1 MTSIQKRRLNPQ
13 PRRTVELLKLLGSS
27 PYGTT
32 EALLV
37 RAHGFDPDI
46 VGRVVRAGFA
56 SAERETMKA
65 VGKSVEVVRLQ
76 ITVAGRKA
84 IEE

>member
-1 MTSIQKRRLNPQ
+1 MTTIQKRRLNPQ

-27 PYGTT
+27 PYGAT

-37 RAHGFDPDI
+37 RAHGFDSDI
-46 VGRVVRAGFA
+46 VRRVVRAGFA
-56 SAERETMKA
+56 TAERETMKA
-65 VGKSVEVVRLQ
+65 VGRSVEVVRLQ
-76 ITVAGRKA
+76 ITVAGRKV

>member
-27 PYGTT
+27 PYGAT

-56 SAERETMKA
+56 TSERETMKA
-65 VGKSVEVVRLQ
+65 VGRSVEVVRLQ